1 MLSLP
6 VLLQVFIE
14 LIFALLGFFL
24 VWLAYFHRALP
35 GPTPVA
41 WAIVSAAMILLGL
54 RALVRPSPWNVRWQN
69 LVRGL
74 SLVLVGVPLLG
85 IMRVPFGW
93 VHVVLEAAGLLLIL
107 RGLASVFLILR
118 TR

>member
-1 MLSLP
+1 MLTLP
-6 VLLQVFIE
+6 VLVQVFIE
-14 LIFALLGFFL
+14 LVFALLGFL
-24 VWLAYFHRALP
+24 LLWLARFHRPIFAPNTL
-35 GPTPVA
+35 A

-54 RALVRPSPWNVRWQN
+54 RALVRPGPWNVRWQN

-74 SLVLVGVPLLG
+74 SLVLVGVLLLA

-93 VHVVLEAAGLLLIL
+93 VHAVLEAAGLLLIL

>member
-1 MLSLP
+1 MLTLP
-6 VLLQVFIE
+6 VLVQVFIE
-14 LIFALLGFFL
+14 LVFALLGFL
-24 VWLAYFHRALP
+24 LLWLARFHRLIFAPSTL
-35 GPTPVA
+35 A

-54 RALVRPSPWNVRWQN
+54 RALVRPGPWNVRWQN

-74 SLVLVGVPLLG
+74 SLVLVGVLLLG

>member
-1 MLSLP
+1 MLTLP
-6 VLLQVFIE
+6 VLVQVFIE
-14 LIFALLGFFL
+14 LVFALLGFL
-24 VWLAYFHRALP
+24 LLWLARFHRPIFAPSTLS
-35 GPTPVA
+35 

-54 RALVRPSPWNVRWQN
+54 RALVRPGPWNVHWQN

-74 SLVLVGVPLLG
+74 SLVLVGVLLLG

>member
-1 MLSLP
+1 MLPLP
-6 VLLQVFIE
+6 VLVEVFIE
-14 LIFALLGFFL
+14 LVFALLGFFL

-35 GPTPVA
+35 APTPVA

-54 RALVRPSPWNVRWQN
+54 RALVRPGPWKVRWQN

-74 SLVLVGVPLLG
+74 SLVIVGLLLLA

-93 VHVVLEAAGLLLIL
+93 VDPVLEIAGLLLIL
-107 RGLASVFLILR
+107 RGLLSVFLILR
-118 TR
+118 AR

>member
-1 MLSLP
+1 MLTLP
-6 VLLQVFIE
+6 VLVQVFIE
-14 LIFALLGFFL
+14 LVFALLGFL
-24 VWLAYFHRALP
+24 LLWLAHFHRPIFAP
-35 GPTPVA
+35 STFG
-41 WAIVSAAMILLGL
+41 WAMVSAAMILLGL
-54 RALVRPSPWNVRWQN
+54 RALVRPGPWNVRWQN

-74 SLVLVGVPLLG
+74 SLVLVGVLLLG

>member
-1 MLSLP
+1 MLALP
-6 VLLQVFIE
+6 VLLQVFME
-14 LIFALLGFFL
+14 LVFALLGFFL

-54 RALVRPSPWNVRWQN
+54 RALVRPGAWKVRWQN

-74 SLVLVGVPLLG
+74 SLVLVGVLLLG
-85 IMRVPFGW
+85 ILRVPFGW
-93 VHVVLEAAGLLLIL
+93 VDPVLEAAGLLLML
-107 RGLASVFLILR
+107 RGLLSAFLILR
-118 TR
+118 LR